1 MTGAPRIA
9 LLWMACLVIAVSVHL
24 PAAAALPRDRTEVR
38 ELIEAG
44 RYLEAEDAARE
55 QVESFGDSPGEALDK
70 AQALDLWVEARWRN
84 FKSWHPGTL
93 EAAEWSEKIRVQHGG
108 SETAEVAD
116 SLFHQARVLD
126 EWARFGEA
134 QALYERAIAL
144 YRRTVGDGDP
154 RTAIAEAYLGAMLV
168 ELAQLRAAEPHL
180 EHSLRALEEAY
191 GPQHPAVTTALVP
204 LAWLEKYRRNVDRAE
219 MLFERALEIREKALG
234 PNHPDVAEVLDG
246 LTRLR
251 WETTSLAA
259 AREAGRRAE
268 AIRLAAF
275 GPNHPSLA
283 YNYVLLWWAETSPS
297 EAQRCLV
304 KAREVAEAGFPPD
317 HPKVALVLTYY
328 ALADDMEGGFAASR
342 EAFERALHIYET
354 AYGPDHWRVA
364 TVLGNMSG
372 LWHSLGDLERFEQS
386 GRRAAQIYASSEVI
400 RFPASY
406 LDRQTERLEDRGE
419 IALEEAIRRGEEAIA
434 LAEEVHEPLFHL
446 ASLLQTQADR
456 LVRAGRWL
464 EAAETYERT
473 IAVRETHAGPD
484 HMHLMD
490 PLREYADLQARLGN
504 FERALSLNRRALD
517 VLVQQLGPEHLQLQF
532 SMDLEARLL
541 WSQGDLEAAFA
552 MAQRLDG
559 LLRQNLAEAMLG
571 LPERQSLGL
580 LAWQAWQRDLMISA
594 AVADPE
600 GSWSLPAAE
609 AVARSRGLVLDALA
623 RRHQG
628 ARSMTDPRVARLV
641 DELEAA
647 RSGLAHL
654 AVAGNRGEGAEAYQ
668 RQLEAAR
675 QQKERAEWALAA
687 YDQRFRQRRE
697 QSVAGVAEVVA
708 SVPAGGALV
717 SFLKYNRFEPPSP
730 EAAPSWPL
738 ESTPAYAAFVLR
750 SGETTPRAVD
760 LGPAQPVDERI
771 RRLSEL
777 TWGVAASAD
786 RSPRR
791 SVASYRSEGEALRR
805 RIWDPL
811 ASLLEGIE
819 RVFVVPD
826 GELHLLPF
834 GALPMGESGYLIESG
849 AGIHYLSTERDLVE
863 PETPDLPSSQGLLA
877 MGHPD
882 YEEPNLF
889 AALARDES
897 EVFRLARADVPQTEG
912 VFRGQRASCGDFGS
926 LRFSALPASLS
937 ELAVIES
944 SWRQTSANP
953 AVAVLDGA
961 RANEAAFKARASGN
975 RVLHLATHGFFLGGE
990 CSPEARVEHGQLLE
1004 NPLVLSGLALA
1015 GANHRE
1021 AAGPAEEDGI
1031 LTAEEIA
1038 ALDLEGVQWAV
1049 LSGCETGVGEAMAG
1063 EGVFGLRRAFQ
1074 IAGARTVIMSLWPV
1088 DDESTRDWMAAL
1100 YRHRFAAGATTLEAV
1115 HEASL
1120 ELLAG
1125 RRAAGL
1131 STHPFYW
1138 AGFVAA
1144 GDWR

>member
-9 LLWMACLVIAVSVHL
+9 VLLAACLVVAVSVHL
-24 PAAAALPRDRTEVR
+24 PAAAGSPRELTEIR
-38 ELIEAG
+38 RLIEAG
-44 RYLEAEDAARE
+44 RYLEAEAAAKER
-55 QVESFGDSPGEALDK
+55 VESLGDASGEALDK

-84 FKSWHPGTL
+84 YKSWQPGTL
-93 EAAEWSEKIRVQHGG
+93 EAAEWSEKIRVQHAGP
-108 SETAEVAD
+108 ETAEVAD

-126 EWARFGEA
+126 EWARFAEA
-134 QALYERAIAL
+134 RPRYERAIAL
-144 YRRTVGDGDP
+144 YRRTAGEDDP
-154 RTAIAEAYLGAMLV
+154 QTAIAEAYLGAMLV
-168 ELAQLRAAEPHL
+168 ELAHLRAAEPYL
-180 EHSLRALEEAY
+180 EHSLQALERAY
-191 GPQHPAVTTALVP
+191 GPEHPAVTTALVP
-204 LAWLEKYRRNVDRAE
+204 LAWLEKYRRDVDRAQA
-219 MLFERALEIREKALG
+219 LFERALEIREKALG
-234 PNHPDVAEVLDG
+234 PDHPEVAEVLDG

-268 AIRLAAF
+268 AIRLAAL
-275 GPNHPSLA
+275 GPDHPSLA
-283 YNYVLLWWAETSPS
+283 YNYVLLWWAETTPS
-297 EAQRCLV
+297 EAQRCLE
-304 KAREVAEAGFPPD
+304 KAREIAEAGFPPE
-317 HPKVALVLTYY
+317 HPMVALALTYY
-328 ALADDMEGGFAASR
+328 ALADDMEGGFGASR
-342 EAFERALHIYET
+342 EVFERALRIYET

-372 LWHSLGDLERFEQS
+372 LWHSLGDLQRVEECRERVQ
-386 GRRAAQIYASSEVI
+386 QIYAASEVL

-419 IALEEAIRRGEEAIA
+419 IGLEEAIRRGEEALE
-434 LAEEVHEPLFHL
+434 LAEEVHEPLFYL

-456 LVRAGRWL
+456 LLRAGRWV
-464 EAAETYERT
+464 EAAEMYQRS
-473 IAVRETHAGPD
+473 IAVREAHAGPD

-517 VLVQQLGPEHLQLQF
+517 ILVQQLGPEHLQLQF

-541 WSQGDLEAAFA
+541 WGQGDLEAAFA

-559 LLRQNLAEAMLG
+559 LLRQILAEAMLG

-594 AVADPE
+594 AVADP
-600 GSWSLPAAE
+600 GVGWSLPAAE
-609 AVARSRGLVLDALA
+609 AVVRSRGVVLDALA
-623 RRHQG
+623 QRHQG
-628 ARSMTDPRVARLV
+628 ARATADPRVERLV
-641 DELEAA
+641 EELEAA

-654 AVAGNRGEGAEAYQ
+654 AVVGNQGERAEASQ

-675 QQKERAEWALAA
+675 RQKEKAEWALAA
-687 YDQRFRQRRE
+687 HDRRFRQRRQ
-697 QSVAGVAEVVA
+697 QSVAGVAEVAA
-708 SVPAGGALV
+708 SIPAGSALV
-717 SFLKYNRFEPPSP
+717 SFLKYDRFESPSSEATPP
-730 EAAPSWPL
+730 WPL
-738 ESTPAYAAFVLR
+738 ESTPSYAAFVLR
-750 SGETTPRAVD
+750 SGETIPQAVD

-771 RRLSEL
+771 RKLSEL
-777 TWGVAASAD
+777 TWAVATSAD

-791 SVASYRSEGEALRR
+791 SLASYRTVGEDLRR

-811 ASLLEGIE
+811 ASLLKGVE

-834 GALPMGESGYLIESG
+834 GALPVGESGYLIESG
-849 AGIHYLSTERDLVE
+849 AGIHYLSTERDLVD
-863 PETPDLPSSQGLLA
+863 PGAPDLPHSQGLLA

-889 AALARDES
+889 AALVPDES
-897 EVFRLARADVPQTEG
+897 EVFQLARADGAQTEG

-937 ELAVIES
+937 ELAAIES
-944 SWRQTSANP
+944 SWRQSSGNP

-961 RANEAAFKARASGN
+961 RANEAAFKARAAGN

-990 CSPEARVEHGQLLE
+990 CSPEARAEHGKLLE

-1015 GANHRE
+1015 GANHRQ
-1021 AAGPAEEDGI
+1021 AAGPEEEDGI

-1038 ALDLEGVQWAV
+1038 ALDLDSVQWAV

-1088 DDESTRDWMAAL
+1088 DDEATRDWMSAL
-1100 YRHRFAAGATTLEAV
+1100 YRHRFAEGATTLDAV
-1115 HEASL
+1115 HQASL